1 MAYTFA
7 RLGMSVTCLV
17 IFKVR
22 LFAVNYRQTCTGC
35 EWLKNKGL
43 ATKLS
48 ADPLDRRLGVGKTG
62 ADWGIRGPTGE
73 RLDWRA
79 DRPATPVRTGEKA
92 GAFWSSFGAEKGRFG
107 GQKSRKIDKN
117 REKTTRILRSIC

>member
-22 LFAVNYRQTCTGC
+22 LYAVNYRQTWVRR

-48 ADPLDRRLGVGKTG
+48 GDPLDKRLRVGKTG
-62 ADWGIRGPTGE
+62 ADWGSFRGPAGA
-73 RLDWRA
+73 RQDWRT
-79 DRPATPVRTGEKA
+79 DRPVVPARTDENPGVLEQ
-92 GAFWSSFGAEKGRFG
+92 FWG
-107 GQKSRKIDKN
+107 
-117 REKTTRILRSIC
+117 